1 MYGKADILSCTYF
14 KRENCIQLMMNKK
27 SKQGFNKFRI
37 QCGGCHWFLSLQWQL
52 WFMLF
57 ILQNNKSV
65 TTAESRVFWLGLVIC
80 PLIWMFFLIAALFSL
95 KFKWLVSCI
104 DLWRQPSI
112 STQTTVAAELALGS
126 PPFNSPG
133 ALLHGQLVGFLPVGI
148 FNRLSLFPW
157 FVSLRSWKALL
168 GSGQFSTQIP
178 YILLLILLVL
188 TILV

>member
-1 MYGKADILSCTYF
+1 MYGKADILSCTHF

-37 QCGGCHWFLSLQWQL
+37 QCGGCHWF
-52 WFMLF
+52 LF

-112 STQTTVAAELALGS
+112 STQTTVAAELALGR

-133 ALLHGQLVGFLPVGI
+133 ALLRGQLVGFLPVGI
-148 FNRLSLFPW
+148 LNRLSLFPW
-157 FVSLRSWKALL
+157 FVSLWSWKALL
-168 GSGQFSTQIP
+168 GSGQCSTQIP
-178 YILLLILLVL
+178 YILLSILLVQ